1 MEAEEGLE
9 AARVLVLE
17 DLDLEADETLNKHFY
32 DCLFNEK
39 RQSF

>member
-17 DLDLEADETLNKHFY
+17 DLDLEEAETLNKHFY
-32 DCLFNEK
+32 DCLFSLK